1 MSHLEERLEHDL
13 TQIRNHVEIMASD
26 VENAVANALH
36 ALQQGNETLAFSTI
50 LADLPINRAMRE
62 IDRMCHAF
70 IALHLPSAGHLR
82 LLSSVIRA
90 NIILERIG
98 DYAVTIAREAIQ
110 LNIRPEGFIGLEL
123 ERVSGESRLV
133 LSQAIKA
140 FNELNAEYARGAIAL
155 ANQLER
161 STDSLYA
168 ELVSDRG
175 SMEVKDHLI
184 IFIIF
189 TQLKRVADQAKNLC
203 EETIFAVTGE
213 TKAPKTY
220 NILFLDDDNSCLGK
234 MAEAIAKKAFPESG
248 SYDSAGK
255 VAATS
260 PDQNMVDFMLSRG
273 VDLSDY
279 EPQQADLS
287 RQALSDYHVV
297 VCMQGAVRDMVESI
311 PFRTSML
318 EWNLSGYP
326 AGSDEKA
333 WAELHGEIA
342 LKVQE
347 LMYLLHGEGA
357 A

>member
-1 MSHLEERLEHDL
+1 MTHLEERLENDL
-13 TQIRNHVEIMASD
+13 TQIRNHVASMASD
-26 VENAVANALH
+26 VEQAVGNALH
-36 ALQQGNETLAFSTI
+36 ALQQGNEVLAFSTV
-50 LADLPINRAMRE
+50 LADLPINREMRN
-62 IDRMCHAF
+62 IDRLCHAF

-98 DYAVTIAREAIQ
+98 DYAVIIAREAIQ
-110 LNIRPEGFIGLEL
+110 LSTRPEGFVSLEL

-175 SMEVKDHLI
+175 SLGVRDHLI
-184 IFIIF
+184 VFIIF

-213 TKAPKTY
+213 TKTPKVY
-220 NILFLDDDNSCLGK
+220 RILFLDEDDSCLSK
-234 MAEAIAKKAFPESG
+234 MAEAIARKAFPESG
-248 SYDSAGK
+248 TYSSGGRT
-255 VAATS
+255 AARM
-260 PDQNMVDFMLSRG
+260 PNQNMVDFMLSRG
-273 VDLSDY
+273 FDLSDS

-287 RQALSDYHVV
+287 RAALSDYHVV
-297 VCMQGAVRDMVESI
+297 VCLQGTIRSMIDEI
-311 PFRTSML
+311 PFRTSIL
-318 EWNLSGYP
+318 EWNLADP
-326 AGSDEKA
+326 PNNSDEKA
-333 WAELHGEIA
+333 WQELHGELA
-342 LKVQE
+342 LKIQE
-347 LMYLLHGEGA
+347 LMVLLRGEGA